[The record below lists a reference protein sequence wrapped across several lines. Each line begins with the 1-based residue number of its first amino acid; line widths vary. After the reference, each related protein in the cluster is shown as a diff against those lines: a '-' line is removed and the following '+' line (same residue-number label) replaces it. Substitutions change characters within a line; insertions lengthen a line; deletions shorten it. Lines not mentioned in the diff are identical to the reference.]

1 MSKLENC
8 EGWKRVPCRSCNLL
22 YGDKLKDASKK
33 SLPSCL
39 VVVHVNYIKS

>member
-1 MSKLENC
+1 MSHVDL
-8 EGWKRVPCRSCNLL
+8 VIYLL